1 MYDTYHVTFLHNY
14 IALLSVLVYDMIFPT
29 LQSVLVYDII
39 GEGNSLTQFKIDA
52 NTGVISLA
60 VSLLNTGEDSY
71 LVSLHFDAL
80 SDYMYAIFDKI
91 KFYYKTVGII

>member
-1 MYDTYHVTFLHNY
+1 MTHIMLHLY
-14 IALLSVLVYDMIFPT
+14 TALLSVLVYDMIFPT

-80 SDYMYAIFDKI
+80 SDYMFVCN
-91 KFYYKTVGII
+91 F